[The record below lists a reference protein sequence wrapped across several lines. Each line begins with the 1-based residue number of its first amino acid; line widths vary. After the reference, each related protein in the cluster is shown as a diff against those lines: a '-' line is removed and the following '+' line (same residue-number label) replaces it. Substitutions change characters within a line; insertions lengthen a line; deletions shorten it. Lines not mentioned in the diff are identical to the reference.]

1 MNSILPALFIPY
13 LLLQLVFLGVQL
25 IGQRGLKAFL
35 ATHTAIDGDAALV
48 AFKQLVRGQMYGAL
62 AIIGLGA
69 LIILGSVTLAFTA
82 GLLGLAVVLVLCGIG
97 LVLGK
102 TTKTLELQART
113 LPCADALQ
121 AEYAHICET
130 WQKKPLPRF

>member
-1 MNSILPALFIPY
+1 MNILLPY
-13 LLLQLVFLGVQL
+13 VLLQFVFLGVQL
-25 IGQRGLKAFL
+25 IGQRSLKAFL
-35 ATHTAIDGDAALV
+35 ATHTTIDGDAALA

-62 AIIGLGA
+62 AVIGLGVP
-69 LIILGSVTLAFTA
+69 IILGSTVLAFTA
-82 GLLGLAVVLVLCGIG
+82 GLLGLAFVLVLCGIG

-102 TTKTLELQART
+102 ATKTLELQART
-113 LPCADALQ
+113 LPCSEAFQ